1 MTIGG
6 WNIAKI
12 EVKGQRSSKIWQ
24 PLKKDIKS
32 HSFVTVSRQKWIF
45 GRRIEVHG
53 GMRHVVFPKLLF
65 MLYLQLSFNK
75 APFGR
80 SRSSKYDL

>member
-1 MTIGG
+1 MTLGG

-32 HSFVTVSRQKWIF
+32 HSFVTVSRQRLIF
-45 GRRIEVHG
+45 GRIIEVQG
-53 GMRHVVFPKLLF
+53 GILAFYGK
-65 MLYLQLSFNK
+65 
-75 APFGR
+75 
-80 SRSSKYDL
+80 

>member
-1 MTIGG
+1 MTLGG

-32 HSFVTVSRQKWIF
+32 HSFVTVSRQKLIF
-45 GRRIEVHG
+45 GRMIAVHRG
-53 GMRHVVFPKLLF
+53 IIAFYGK
-65 MLYLQLSFNK
+65 
-75 APFGR
+75 
-80 SRSSKYDL
+80 